1 MMIRMPQ
8 LMWQRI
14 TTDLYVITVVQK
26 YGLSRTIIKISG
38 TLTVN
43 SINGILLIELTA
55 LLCQNGN

>member
-1 MMIRMPQ
+1 MIRMPQ
-8 LMWQRI
+8 LMWQRT
-14 TTDLYVITVVQK
+14 TTDLYAITVVQK